1 MAVRRSPNPL
11 VGVRFPPPEPTILF
25 FKECVMK
32 YLRVGLP
39 FFVVFACIWNVFTAY
54 DTDNS
59 LALMGYVTALMGWI
73 PIAFDEYLAYKRN
86 KRIEDVTNSVA

>member
-1 MAVRRSPNPL
+1 
-11 VGVRFPPPEPTILF
+11 
-25 FKECVMK
+25 
-32 YLRVGLP
+32 
-39 FFVVFACIWNVFTAY
+39 VFTAY

-73 PIAFDEYLAYKRN
+73 PITFDEYLAYKRN